1 MHNEVG
7 MGNVAGHKDQIER
20 GACNVGGAVKG
31 VDQSKATPVNKLR
44 YEWEDNAVT
53 RARTT
58 KTKVGPPDIGIT
70 T

>member
-1 MHNEVG
+1 MHNEVA

-20 GACNVGGAVKG
+20 GAGNVGGAVKG
-31 VDQSKATPVNKLR
+31 VHQGKATPVNKLR
-44 YEWEDNAVT
+44 YETEDDAVT
-53 RARTT
+53 RASTT

>member
-20 GACNVGGAVKG
+20 GACNVGGAVKR
-31 VDQSKATPVNKLR
+31 VDQGKATTVNKLR
-44 YEWEDNAVT
+44 CEWEDNAVT
-53 RARTT
+53 RASTT
-58 KTKVGPPDIGIT
+58 KTRVGPPDIGIT